1 MCVTKIVHETW
12 EKTLLTKTE
21 GPLLTTTEYLKAGCL
36 SQYLGLSFCSL
47 EQRAQGI
54 IHCPGP
60 RYFFSVAAVST
71 LLLENKQLISVSFIP
86 LAPSVLRCVLRVQR

>member
-36 SQYLGLSFCSL
+36 SQYLGLPFAALNKEHKGQFTALVPDISFL
-47 EQRAQGI
+47 
-54 IHCPGP
+54 
-60 RYFFSVAAVST
+60 
-71 LLLENKQLISVSFIP
+71 
-86 LAPSVLRCVLRVQR
+86 